1 MKTLILCIDRDN
13 DFGEKAGMKSP
24 IIGKQAN
31 LEAAQKLALKD
42 PEDTDSN
49 CLFSAIATYESME
62 DAEIATI
69 CGDKSVGVKSDSI
82 LAKQLDE
89 VLEKIKPEKVI
100 LVTDGAEDEYIIP
113 IISSRVKIDSLKRVV
128 VKQSETLEG
137 TYYLITKL
145 LKEEKLQKR
154 IMLPIAIILL
164 IWGFAI
170 IFGSFSLG
178 LSSIFIVLGVYLL
191 VRVFHV
197 EETLAKAFKEFFL
210 GLKIGRMTVFSTI
223 LSFFII
229 VLAVVSEVE
238 SLRNLNLKTP
248 EYVIKFLNDIVWWL
262 IIAILNTALGRFIDV
277 YFKEKRVLWSYS
289 IIPFSLLAFGLI
301 FSASLTILLEIIRE
315 KSIHSILSE
324 YVLSVPFLTK
334 ITGGILI
341 AFIGSVLY
349 HILEDIYGKE

>member
-1 MKTLILCIDRDN
+1 MKTLVLCIDRDN
-13 DFGEKAGMKSP
+13 DFGEKAGIASP
-24 IIGKQAN
+24 IIGKKAN

-49 CLFSAIATYESME
+49 CLFSAIATYENIE
-62 DAEIATI
+62 NAEIATI
-69 CGDKSVGVKSDSI
+69 CGDKRVGVISDSI

-89 VLEKIKPEKVI
+89 VLEKVKPDKVI

-113 IISSRVKIDSLKRVV
+113 IISSRIKIDSLKRVV
-128 VKQSETLEG
+128 VKQSQTLEG

-145 LKEEKLQKR
+145 MKEEKLQRR
-154 IMLPIAIILL
+154 IMLPVAIILL

-178 LSSIFIVLGVYLL
+178 LSAIFIVLGVYLL
-191 VRVFHV
+191 VRVLHI
-197 EETLAKAFKEFFL
+197 EEFILKAFKEFVL

-229 VLAVVSEVE
+229 ILAFVSEIE
-238 SLRNLNLKTP
+238 LLKNANLKTP
-248 EYVIKFLNDIVWWL
+248 EYVIKFLNDTIWWIV
-262 IIAILNTALGRFIDV
+262 IAILNIALGRFIDV

-289 IIPFSLLAFGLI
+289 IIPFSLVAFGLI

-315 KSIHSILSE
+315 KSIQSIFSE
-324 YVLSVPFLTK
+324 YVLSVPFLAK
-334 ITGGILI
+334 ITGGILV